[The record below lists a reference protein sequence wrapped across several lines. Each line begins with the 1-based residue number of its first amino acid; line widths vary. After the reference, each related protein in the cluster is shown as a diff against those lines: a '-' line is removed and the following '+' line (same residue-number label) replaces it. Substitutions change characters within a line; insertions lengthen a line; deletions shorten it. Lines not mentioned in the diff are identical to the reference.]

1 MKSDGQ
7 RYQSL
12 AFLAIV
18 IVLGIS
24 LFVWLNKKLAS
35 AQFVST
41 EEPIAVTGKVGCLPQ
56 KGDTKT
62 PQTKECAQGMKSTSG
77 EYYALDVSGIPEKEF
92 QRAQKANKINVQGL
106 MVPVEALSS
115 DHWHQY
121 DIVGIIR
128 AQMMRTVGK

>member
-1 MKSDGQ
+1 MKSDSQ

-12 AFLAIV
+12 AFLVIV

-41 EEPIAVTGKVGCLPQ
+41 EEPIAVTGKTLCLAPKGDKNAPQ
-56 KGDTKT
+56 KECTNGIKSISGD
-62 PQTKECAQGMKSTSG
+62 
-77 EYYALDVSGIPEKEF
+77 YYALDVSGIPDKEF
-92 QRAQKANKINVQGL
+92 QRAQKASKINVEGL

-115 DHWHQY
+115 DHWQQY
-121 DIVGIIR
+121 EIVGIIR
-128 AQMMRTVGK
+128 AHMMKTVAK